1 MRARKQ
7 ARARASEVVQ
17 PLHPMRA
24 LLRSC
29 TPALLIALAA
39 CGGGPS
45 DGLAVDLDKSNED
58 VLLRYYLG
66 GYVGPGGGDPAEAG
80 LMVEEGGLAVRPEA
94 VPEPYRDALR
104 DVNGDGT
111 LDWDEFVAFVE
122 ATYARARGLPP
133 TLDALRAEAPY
144 AEGDSA
150 WFVTEVEGS
159 PMTTARRR
167 IYVPVAALREGLAG
181 YRAAGDRL
189 LYPEGT
195 VIVGE
200 HREGERVLET
210 TVKRRRA
217 DGFWDFAVYGADGRL
232 AGATATPP
240 RPLRTPIQCTGCH
253 LGRRLFDPEKTF
265 PAPAPDGPHGPR
277 AVVVDGAVRAAVE
290 AHDLAMRFDEHAKR
304 SDGVL
309 GLYGT
314 LYVARLLA
322 DREAG
327 RLAPEDAALLEALGL

>member
-1 MRARKQ
+1 
-7 ARARASEVVQ
+7 
-17 PLHPMRA
+17 MRA

-144 AEGDSA
+144 ADGDSA
-150 WFVTEVEGS
+150 WFTVDVDGV
-159 PMTTARRR
+159 MTAARRR
-167 IYVPVAALREGLAG
+167 VYVPVAALRQALAG

-189 LYPEGT
+189 VYPAGT
-195 VIVGE
+195 VLVGE
-200 HREGERVLET
+200 HRDGDRVLET

-217 DGFWDFAVYGADGRL
+217 DGFWDFAVYDADGRL
-232 AGATATPP
+232 AGATSTPP
-240 RPLRTPIQCTGCH
+240 RPLDAPTQCTGCH
-253 LGRRLFDPEKTF
+253 LGRRLFDPEKSF
-265 PAPAPDGPHGPR
+265 PAPAPDGPYGPR
-277 AVVVDGAVRAAVE
+277 AIYVDDAVRDAVA
-290 AHDLAMRFDEHAKR
+290 AHDLAAFFDEHAKR

-314 LYVARLLA
+314 LYTASLLVDRAAGSIAPAVASLI
-322 DREAG
+322 EG
-327 RLAPEDAALLEALGL
+327 LGL